1 MKEIVDIS
9 VFRNSIVL
17 YQVSRFKAKIEY
29 PNLPIGEC
37 MTFVKNN
44 GRKKIILSTAHA
56 SLCVK
61 GEELLKLAAKL
72 LEEDALYSD
81 SVEFYYPT
89 TISSLDMKRITEMA
103 EPFGIN
109 LIVYDYPKLYE
120 LEEFSTVFKQS
131 FELETVTPAYRVL
144 YDMLLEGSN
153 VSEIKNSILYSMLIF
168 AIYEEEKHE
177 IHETVLE
184 EKFREK
190 FSQVSMNQALTYL
203 TREKRI
209 VPVKNRDG
217 WFSLTEKEI
226 INIESNIKKARRIET
241 DFITQFN
248 AILSK
253 YCIDNVK
260 CEGLILKLKQ
270 VYEENFK
277 TNIQSPIS
285 AFDKKINITFNEFKE
300 ILKQDM
306 EDDSLLD
313 NLILD
318 IRKLCTEN
326 AFLNRISASESFISL
341 YDSPKLSKYLAQK
354 CKHIFLDTP
363 VLVYYI
369 CSKLGVIT
377 KEKKD
382 WNNNLYIATKHLL
395 GINQKT
401 EADIKFHTIEHYIK
415 EAAGELRK
423 ALRIDA
429 YKKYGILYNVPD
441 TGNTF
446 YNYFQYLKENEY
458 IDSKMSLAA
467 LLLQLG
473 FQCVDPEDNSFIGKN
488 TFIFKRL
495 LNHNGIEYT
504 NTEAS
509 HLYIDA
515 LAQYK
520 ELLWRDNKARTE
532 YAMRSDV
539 NLVLHLT
546 SLYPGDNSEIDYYIC
561 SWDPTFIGLGKWVVN
576 QDPKKYHM
584 FSSYNPS
591 KLANKLSYEKFNIN
605 AACITE
611 SIFAYADENYELST
625 RVRHLYDN
633 ELSVITNKE
642 NSLLFI
648 DKLEKLK
655 DKYLYQGE
663 DDFDNEQRKDGISLG
678 PILDYLTD
686 KIKER
691 HTEYEFGLFYKSEK
705 GQKKIYESINLA
717 LDAQSKGEG
726 FYTHIDS
733 LVEDFSKFISKE
745 SERYQSYL

>member
-9 VFRNSIVL
+9 VFRNSIVS
-17 YQVSRFKAKIEY
+17 YQGSRFKAQIEDAT
-29 PNLPIGEC
+29 LPIGER

-44 GRKKIILSTAHA
+44 GRKKIVLSTAHA

-61 GEELLKLAAKL
+61 GEELLKSAAEL
-72 LEEDALYSD
+72 IEGDALYSD

-89 TISSLDMKRITEMA
+89 TISPHDMKKIIEMA
-103 EPFGIN
+103 EPLGIN
-109 LIVYDYPKLYE
+109 LIVYDYPKLCE

-177 IHETVLE
+177 IHEGELE
-184 EKFREK
+184 KKLQKKFPH
-190 FSQVSMNQALTYL
+190 VSMNQALAYL
-203 TREKRI
+203 KREKRI
-209 VPVKNRDG
+209 KKVENRDG
-217 WFSLTEKEI
+217 WLSLTEKEI
-226 INIESNIKKARRIET
+226 INIENNIKKARRIET

-248 AILSK
+248 AILAK
-253 YCIDNVK
+253 YCIDNDK

-277 TNIQSPIS
+277 TNIQSTIS
-285 AFDKKINITFNEFKE
+285 AFDDKINIAFNGFKE
-300 ILKQDM
+300 ILKQEM
-306 EDDSLLD
+306 KNDSLLD
-313 NLILD
+313 DLISD

-341 YDSPKLSKYLAQK
+341 YDSPKLSEYLAQK
-354 CKHIFLDTP
+354 SKQIFLDTP

-369 CSKLGVIT
+369 CSKLGFIQN
-377 KEKKD
+377 EQKD
-382 WNNNLYIATKHLL
+382 WDNNLYIATKHLL
-395 GINQKT
+395 GINKST
-401 EADIKFHTIEHYIK
+401 DADIKFHTIEHYIK

-446 YNYFQYLKENEY
+446 YNYFQYLKENGY
-458 IDSKMSLAA
+458 IGSKQSLAA

-473 FQCVDPEDNSFIGKN
+473 FQCVDPEDDSFICKN
-488 TFIFKRL
+488 TYKFKQL
-495 LNHNGIEYT
+495 LDHNGIKHT

-509 HLYIDA
+509 HLYAEA
-515 LAQYK
+515 LEQYK
-520 ELLWRDNKARTE
+520 GQLWKERKVRTE

-539 NLVLHLT
+539 NLVLHLA
-546 SLYPGDNSEIDYYIC
+546 SLSPGDNSEIDYYIC
-561 SWDPTFIGLGKWVVN
+561 SWDPTFIELGRWVVKKN
-576 QDPKKYHM
+576 PEKYHM

-625 RVRHLYDN
+625 RVRNLYDN
-633 ELSVITNKE
+633 ELSQITNKKD
-642 NSLLFI
+642 SLLFI

-686 KIKER
+686 KIKEK
-691 HTEYEFGLFYKSEK
+691 HTEYEFGLFYQSEK
-705 GQKKIYESINLA
+705 GKEKIYDSVNLA

-733 LVEDFSKFISKE
+733 LVEDFSEFICKE